1 MHTMKRIAY
10 SPILEAVALYDIKER
25 TALTMR
31 DITQAHHLAVARDMT
46 IDLLKQRNQFLDES
60 LTLLKEQL
68 TIASHL
74 LFPYL
79 HQRRIGLLLHLEQSI
94 TLLQSLVVV
103 GQCLNV
109 GRVVLRDDHIH
120 QAASLLASTLN
131 EYRIRRRDKDERYQ
145 SYML

>member
-60 LTLLKEQL
+60 LTFLKSSSPLRAISCSHISISVTSGSSSILSRALRCCKALL
-68 TIASHL
+68 
-74 LFPYL
+74 
-79 HQRRIGLLLHLEQSI
+79 
-94 TLLQSLVVV
+94 
-103 GQCLNV
+103 
-109 GRVVLRDDHIH
+109 
-120 QAASLLASTLN
+120 
-131 EYRIRRRDKDERYQ
+131 
-145 SYML
+145 